1 MSVVISSTYKFITR
15 CFYYYCNYRGKTSVE
30 KKLLYT
36 MMLNL
41 CMFLIFQVFYIL
53 VVSITSNKSNDL
65 GFFLFVLK
73 LRLMLTN
80 KAENCVFYG
89 SNYMLLYV
97 KFRPGVVGT
106 VDLRQTEDK

>member
-1 MSVVISSTYKFITR
+1 MIWV
-15 CFYYYCNYRGKTSVE
+15 
-30 KKLLYT
+30 
-36 MMLNL
+36 
-41 CMFLIFQVFYIL
+41 
-53 VVSITSNKSNDL
+53 
-65 GFFLFVLK
+65 FFLFVLK